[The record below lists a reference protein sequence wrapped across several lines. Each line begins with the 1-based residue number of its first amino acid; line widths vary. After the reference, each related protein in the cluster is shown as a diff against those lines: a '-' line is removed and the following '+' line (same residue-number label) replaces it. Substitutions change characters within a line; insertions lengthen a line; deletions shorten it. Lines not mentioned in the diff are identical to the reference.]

1 MSRFLQGWQRILGN
15 ALGENKIN
23 SKEDNVPLHPA
34 NEQGDK
40 RSRLKPFPEDHF
52 FYPEELDFLA
62 KKENPTTI
70 EKWALATGKWAYEQG
85 KDRNNANQYSM
96 VKWQDGLMAT
106 WVDGRMV
113 PDTPS
118 RQAEKLALLKEDGF
132 DIPAKYEKVITNF
145 EANRLV
151 GSYFTNGNN
160 IIKVEDYTKER
171 FRTPPMFS
179 LRLWDKDSLME
190 KSDTIDYTTF
200 NNEIGKSLVAMTDA
214 DKENFV
220 RHLTAVEEGK
230 KQFSKLLSSIRESY
244 PPVLGGT
251 LPLEMQKVHEV
262 KAFDGKVI
270 PASWAIDGEQSL
282 KVGIYTD
289 NSNKKSSV
297 VINEN
302 NAHKYKNVLDTL
314 DKLINQERVNGII
327 YSLVSVL
334 GNDFGENKIYAKEGN
349 KPLLQSATGMVNAV
363 VATKDGRTIAFNL
376 DTHKEIS
383 LNGKDAN
390 FLMLAMMDEGHAE
403 RQRLTDST
411 SIPLMKDYVESLRDK
426 ENLLSGEWDYIPSHT
441 TLDKLFC
448 DYQNKDEEFHA
459 YINSSFP
466 MAVEDRNEMLADL
479 EASHLAFTQEMKKM
493 VDAYNSHS
501 YSFNDNDVRK
511 MEQLD
516 AILGDK
522 GNSHSVRHHKVSH
535 SEELTKDEVALRDSL
550 VEKMRR
556 NGMDVITDADEA
568 QKVHREA
575 SPEVKEMGSR
585 VFNKMK
591 EIGTDLK
598 EYNLTEAQQAIV
610 KVYSGQADNLSFS
623 VKRNEGNKT
632 IVMRQGNE
640 LHAGVKH
647 SLFGHY
653 RTSKGSFTAK
663 EILLIPDIIN
673 KGVRDDSKGNGRVSY
688 RYVSPKDNTKY
699 TVVTEPRKDREY
711 FCDFYTNKKALS
723 LKTYSLEDK
732 TNTNL
737 IAHNDNDNASYGAK
751 VQQNNDTTKEN
762 GNKLNEFKTS
772 KGEIWGFTTD
782 GKIYIDQ
789 SVVNEETP
797 IHEYTHIWADAI
809 RENNPKEWENII
821 SLMKGT
827 PLWNQVK
834 KDYPELRTE
843 SDIADEVLATYS
855 GKLGAERLR
864 KDMSRMASHGNM
876 NEKAAASRSLGK
888 VQYALSKFWKA
899 VSDFLHI
906 HFTSA
911 EDVAERPLKDLL
923 DGVDPRV
930 YIKDDLHK
938 ANTLSPIREQR
949 MQQTLQESRFIDPT
963 LLTTKTDGRWHTQEH
978 LEKEAYKA
986 YGSLLAESKGLT
998 IANDGTESIPMDL
1011 GGHKYDGTTALML
1024 NIASHNNGYEVPV
1037 FVNIATMS
1045 ANGIR
1050 VKENA
1055 VGIPV
1060 ITKQGVENVYNIEQ
1074 TDYPTHHPQEYNNM
1088 KLNQVLEA
1096 RLSSENKEAIVSLVN
1111 NNRFT
1116 TKTVFD
1122 ASVGSATYSVSSN
1135 TIHVAPSADYEKKDG
1150 FLQDL
1155 SEGLV
1160 MSTRKSVPTSSRFEN
1175 ILKEGLIVHL
1185 GSGMVGQKYG
1195 YDVGETSGSRFWKEH
1210 LKNDPTYTKEVVNA
1224 AERSS
1229 MKIIDYVEKLQKGQ
1243 SQSSNLDLRSTTPI
1257 DIDVD
1262 GNGIVESQEN
1272 LAADKKQGASEEES
1286 NGQDEVHHQEHKF
1299 HRGR

>member
-1 MSRFLQGWQRILGN
+1 MAKQNFKNRLLQGWQQLFG
-15 ALGENKIN
+15 GSKQESN
-23 SKEDNVPLHPA
+23 SME
-34 NEQGDK
+34 
-40 RSRLKPFPEDHF
+40 RKPFPKDHF

-62 KKENPTTI
+62 KKDSLTTI

-85 KDRNNANQYSM
+85 RNRNADCQYSM

-118 RQAEKLALLKEDGF
+118 RQVEKLALLKEEGF
-132 DIPAKYEKVITNF
+132 EMPEKYEKAITNF
-145 EANRLV
+145 EASRLV
-151 GSYFTNGNN
+151 GSYFTNGND
-160 IIKVEDYTKER
+160 IIKIEDYDKGHLIGDAPK
-171 FRTPPMFS
+171 FM
-179 LRLWDKDSLME
+179 LRRWNKDNFME
-190 KSDTIDYTTF
+190 TDDTMEYAYF
-200 NNEIGKSLVAMTDA
+200 KNEIGKSVIFMSDEEKKDFNQRLNEYERGKLKLNKTIEIIAKSSPTMTD
-214 DKENFV
+214 
-220 RHLTAVEEGK
+220 GK
-230 KQFSKLLSSIRESY
+230 
-244 PPVLGGT
+244 
-251 LPLEMQKVHEV
+251 LPLEYQYLHNTNSEHGKIFPTNWILLDKDLLSIYADAED
-262 KAFDGKVI
+262 KKDIYKIDIKDSNAFKY
-270 PASWAIDGEQSL
+270 QS
-282 KVGIYTD
+282 I
-289 NSNKKSSV
+289 
-297 VINEN
+297 
-302 NAHKYKNVLDTL
+302 LDTIMEAVE
-314 DKLINQERVNGII
+314 KERINNEISSIVSILGK
-327 YSLVSVL
+327 SL
-334 GNDFGENKIYAKEGN
+334 GENKIYAKENNSVIFPANEGN
-349 KPLLQSATGMVNAV
+349 VNAI
-363 VATKDGRTIAFNL
+363 VATNDGRVIPFNL
-376 DTHKEIS
+376 NTHKEVP
-383 LNGKDAN
+383 LAAN
-390 FLMLAMMDEGHAE
+390 EPGYLLVAMQSEGDMVRQKLRDEI
-403 RQRLTDST
+403 
-411 SIPLMKDYVESLRDK
+411 SIPKMKDYVESLRDK

-479 EASHLAFTQEMKKM
+479 EAAHLAFNQEMKKM
-493 VDAYNSHS
+493 VDAYNNHS
-501 YSFNDNDVRK
+501 YSFNDNDIKK

-516 AILGDK
+516 DILGGK
-522 GNSHSVRHHKVSH
+522 GKNQTIRHHKVSH

-568 QKVHREA
+568 KKVHREA

-598 EYNLTEAQQAIV
+598 EYNLSEAQQAIV

-623 VKRNEGNKT
+623 VNRNKGNKT

-653 RTSKGSFTAK
+653 GTNKGSFTSK

-688 RYVSPKDNTKY
+688 RYVSPNDNIKY
-699 TVVTEPRKDREY
+699 TVVTEPRNDREY

-737 IAHNDNDNASYGAK
+737 IAHNDNDNASYVAK
-751 VQQNNDTTKEN
+751 VQQNNDTAKEKD
-762 GNKLNEFKTS
+762 NKLNEFKTS

-782 GKIYIDQ
+782 GKIYLDP
-789 SVVNEETP
+789 SVANAETP

-809 RENNPKEWENII
+809 RENNPKEWENIV

-827 PLWNQVK
+827 PLWDQVK
-834 KDYPELRTE
+834 GGYPELKTE
-843 SDIADEVLATYS
+843 GDIADEVLATYS

-864 KDMSRMASHGNM
+864 KDMSNLTSHGNM
-876 NEKAAASRSLGK
+876 NEKAAASRTLGR

-930 YIKDDLHK
+930 YIKDSLHK
-938 ANTLSPIREQR
+938 TNTLSPIREQR
-949 MQQTLQESRFIDPT
+949 MQQTQQESRFIDPT
-963 LLTTKTDGRWHTQEH
+963 LLAIKTDGRWHTQEH

-986 YGSLLAESKGLT
+986 YGSLLADSKGLT

-1011 GGHKYDGTTALML
+1011 GGHKYDGATALML

-1037 FVNIATMS
+1037 FINIATMS

-1055 VGIPV
+1055 AGIPV
-1060 ITKQGVENVYNIEQ
+1060 ITKQGVENVYNIEL
-1074 TDYPTHHPQEYNNM
+1074 TDYPTQHPQEYNNM

-1116 TKTVFD
+1116 TKTAFD
-1122 ASVGSATYSVSSN
+1122 APVGSATYSVSNN
-1135 TIHVAPSADYEKKDG
+1135 TIHVAPSADYDKKDG

-1160 MSTRKSVPTSSRFEN
+1160 MSTRKSEPSSSRFEN

-1195 YDVGETSGSRFWKEH
+1195 YDVGETTGSKFWKER
-1210 LKNDPTYTKEVVNA
+1210 LKNDPIYTKAVVNA

-1243 SQSSNLDLRSTTPI
+1243 NQSSNLDLRSTTPI

-1262 GNGIVESQEN
+1262 GNGIMESQEN
-1272 LAADKKQGASEEES
+1272 LAADKKQGASEEEG